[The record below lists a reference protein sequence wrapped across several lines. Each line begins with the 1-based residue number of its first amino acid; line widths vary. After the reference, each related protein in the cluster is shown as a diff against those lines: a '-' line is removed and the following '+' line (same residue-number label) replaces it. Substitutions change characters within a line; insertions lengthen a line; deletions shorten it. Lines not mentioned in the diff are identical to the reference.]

1 MKTTKL
7 YELKKIQAEFPK
19 VKIKGYLIKQEGDK
33 LSGENLS
40 TGHKLNPIFK
50 NFELI
55 KIIIDKLKK
64 RY

>member
-1 MKTTKL
+1 MNTKIEHPL
-7 YELKKIQAEFPK
+7 MY
-19 VKIKGYLIKQEGDK
+19 KGYLIKQEGDK